1 MMLNNLLQVLSPEL
15 IIQAIKSNPKVIMET
30 LQKFDTFKLLGA
42 SLTTQQQ
49 ITLSNN
55 ASMVN
60 DFLSSSEGKTAVGL
74 WAEEFT
80 TFVEHAKTKL
90 QPIAIE
96 TAMSSERIA
105 LEARIRA
112 EVESDIR
119 AQVEKEAKEEIA
131 ANIKAEIAAYQAK
144 GLIPK

>member
-15 IIQAIKSNPKVIMET
+15 IIQAIKANPKVIMET

-55 ASMVN
+55 VSMVN
-60 DFLSSSEGKTAVGL
+60 DFLSSDEGKTAVGL

-80 TFVEHAKTKL
+80 SFVEHTKKKVE
-90 QPIAIE
+90 P
-96 TAMSSERIA
+96 TAPEVSPDKIA

-112 EVESDIR
+112 EVEQEIR

-131 ANIKAEIAAYQAK
+131 ANIKAEIASYQAR
-144 GLIPK
+144 GLMPK